1 VPLTTLTVGTLPR
14 EKIGTGTAIFN
25 VMRNIGG
32 SVGVCID
39 RYVGCARGTVESG
52 RALDPYVA
60 IQSTISAAHRRALT
74 TNHRLASGNSLI
86 RLDMLTRNRSALRA
100 MNSLNR
106 FADPVYCIMRLI
118 VGLMFACHGGQ
129 KLLGFPGGGHGGAQG
144 LMLLG
149 GIIELVGG
157 LMIAFGF
164 LTRLAAF
171 ISAGEMAVAYFMVHA
186 AGKAIGHAPSP
197 TEQFFPI
204 LNKGEL
210 AVVLCWLFLFM
221 IFYGGGRWSIDSLI
235 FKGRTAEPVRV

>member
-1 VPLTTLTVGTLPR
+1 
-14 EKIGTGTAIFN
+14 
-25 VMRNIGG
+25 
-32 SVGVCID
+32 
-39 RYVGCARGTVESG
+39 
-52 RALDPYVA
+52 
-60 IQSTISAAHRRALT
+60 
-74 TNHRLASGNSLI
+74 
-86 RLDMLTRNRSALRA
+86 

-106 FADPVYCIMRLI
+106 FADPIYCIMRLI

-129 KLLGFPGGGHGGAQG
+129 KLLGFPGGGHGGVQG

-164 LTRLAAF
+164 LTRFAAF
-171 ISAGEMAVAYFMVHA
+171 IAAGEMAVAYFMVHA
-186 AGKAIGHAPSP
+186 AGKAIGHAPTP

-221 IFYGGGRWSIDSLI
+221 VFYGSGRWSIDAMI
-235 FKGRTAEPVRV
+235 GGGKATAATVSTA